1 MGIFDVAFLVAAV
14 TIAAPILLA
23 ATGELVSQRAGVMNV
38 GLEGIMLG
46 GAFGGYLTMVFTG
59 DMLLGFLGGIVAG
72 LLFGALMAVLAIEA
86 KVDQIVA
93 GIALNLLGFGVTAF
107 LNGDFFSKPESFDP
121 LPRVAIPLLSGIP
134 VLGPVVFTQDV
145 FVYAVV
151 VVVVAVGLALNRT
164 TWGIGL
170 KAVGENPI
178 AADAAGV
185 SVRGMRWAAV
195 LFAGACAGAAGAY
208 VSIGD
213 VGVFREAMVGGR
225 GYLALAA
232 VLFGG
237 WRLGG
242 LLVAVAIFAGADA
255 LQLRL
260 QASGEVPRE
269 VWVVAML
276 VIAVVLV
283 VGRLRARTASRTAPP
298 RPAELV
304 GIAAVVLAGLLAL
317 FQPSLTVPAPLW
329 LALPYVLALAALA
342 ASGGAGS
349 GRRRHRAP
357 EALTIPYT
365 RSEA

>member
-1 MGIFDVAFLVAAV
+1 MTVGIFDIAFLVAAV

-38 GLEGIMLG
+38 GLEGIMLA
-46 GAFGGYLTMVFTG
+46 GAFGGYLTMVLTQNVG
-59 DMLLGFLGGIVAG
+59 IAFLGGILAG
-72 LLFGALMAVLAIEA
+72 VLFGVLMAVLSIEA

-107 LNGDFFSKPESFDP
+107 LNEDLFPTPQSFTP
-121 LPRVAIPLLSGIP
+121 LPRVAIPLLSDIP
-134 VLGPVVFTQDV
+134 IIGPTVFDQDV
-145 FVYAVV
+145 FVYAVILV
-151 VVVVAVGLALNRT
+151 VVGVGLALNRT

-170 KAVGENPI
+170 KAVGENPV

-185 SVRGMRWAAV
+185 SVRGMRWAGV
-195 LFAGACAGAAGAY
+195 LFAAAGAGAAGAY
-208 VSIGD
+208 VSVGD

-260 QASGEVPRE
+260 QATGEVPVE
-269 VWVVAML
+269 VWIVSLIVV
-276 VIAVVLV
+276 VVFLV
-283 VGRLRARTASRTAPP
+283 VGRVRGRRSPI
-298 RPAELV
+298 RPVEVV
-304 GIAAVVLAGLLAL
+304 GVVAALALAVLAVA
-317 FQPSLTVPAPLW
+317 QPAIIVPAPLW
-329 LALPYVLALAALA
+329 LALPYVLALIALA
-342 ASGGAGS
+342 AG
-349 GRRRHRAP
+349 GRRRHRSP

>member
-1 MGIFDVAFLVAAV
+1 MGVFDIAFLVATV

-46 GAFGGYLTMVFTG
+46 GAFGGYLTMALTG
-59 DMLLGFLGGIVAG
+59 DMLMGFAGGIMAG
-72 LLFGALMAVLAIEA
+72 LLFGVLMAVLAIEA

-93 GIALNLLGFGVTAF
+93 GIAINLLGFGITAF
-107 LNGDFFSKPESFDP
+107 LNQNLFSGTRLFSP
-121 LPRVAIPLLSGIP
+121 LPRIAVPLLSDIP
-134 VLGPVVFTQDV
+134 VIGQALFNQDA
-145 FVYAVV
+145 FVYVV
-151 VVVVAVGLALNRT
+151 VIVVVGVALALNRT
-164 TWGIGL
+164 TWGIGV
-170 KAVGENPI
+170 KAVGQNPI

-185 SVRGMRWAAV
+185 SVRGKRWAAV
-195 LFAGACAGAAGAY
+195 LFAAACAGAAGAY

-213 VGVFREAMVGGR
+213 VGVFREGMVGGR

-242 LLVAVAIFAGADA
+242 LLVAVGIFAGADA

-260 QASGEVPRE
+260 QGSEQVPVE
-269 VWVVAML
+269 VWIVAL
-276 VIAVVLV
+276 VAIAVFLL
-283 VGRLRARTASRTAPP
+283 VGRLRRRGAPI
-298 RPAELV
+298 EGVEVLGLV
-304 GIAAVVLAGLLAL
+304 SVFLALVLAILRPPLA
-317 FQPSLTVPAPLW
+317 VPAPLW
-329 LALPYVLALAALA
+329 LALPYVLALIALA
-342 ASGGAGS
+342 AG

>member
-1 MGIFDVAFLVAAV
+1 MGVFDIAFLIATV

-46 GAFGGYLTMVFTG
+46 GAFGGYLTMAVTG
-59 DMLLGFLGGIVAG
+59 SIGLGFIGGIVAG

-93 GIALNLLGFGVTAF
+93 GIAINLLGFGVTAF
-107 LNGDFFSKPESFDP
+107 LNADLFPGAESFTP
-121 LPRVAIPLLSGIP
+121 LSRVALPVLSQIP
-134 VLGPVVFTQDV
+134 VLGEAIFTQNV
-145 FVYAVV
+145 FVYAVIV
-151 VVVVAVGLALNRT
+151 VVVGVGLALNRT

-170 KAVGENPI
+170 KAVGENPV

-185 SVRGMRWAAV
+185 SVRGIRWAGV

-260 QASGEVPRE
+260 QASGDVPPE
-269 VWVVAML
+269 VWVMALVA
-276 VIAVVLV
+276 VAVFLI
-283 VGRLRARTASRTAPP
+283 VGRLRRRTAPVTTVEIIGIV
-298 RPAELV
+298 AVLV
-304 GIAAVVLAGLLAL
+304 SGALAL
-317 FQPSLTVPAPLW
+317 LQPAITVPAPLW
-329 LALPYVLALAALA
+329 LALPYVLALSALA
-342 ASGGAGS
+342 AG

-357 EALTIPYT
+357 QALTIPYT

>member
-1 MGIFDVAFLVAAV
+1 MGVFDVAFLVAAV

-59 DMLLGFLGGIVAG
+59 NIVLGFIGGVLAG
-72 LLFGALMAVLAIEA
+72 LLFGTLMAALAIEA

-93 GIALNLLGFGVTAF
+93 GIALNLLGFGITAF
-107 LNGDFFSKPESFDP
+107 LNGDLFAKGHSFEP
-121 LPRVAIPLLSGIP
+121 LPRIAIPFLSDIP
-134 VLGPVVFTQDV
+134 VIGQALFTQDG
-145 FVYAVV
+145 FVYLVI
-151 VVVVAVGLALNRT
+151 VVVVAVGLAMNRT
-164 TWGIGL
+164 SWGIAL
-170 KAVGENPI
+170 KAVGENPV

-185 SVRGMRWAAV
+185 SVRGMRWAGV

-213 VGVFREAMVGGR
+213 VGVFREAMTGGR

-269 VWVVAML
+269 VWLVAML

-283 VGRLRARTASRTAPP
+283 VGRLRSRSGAP

-304 GIAAVVLAGLLAL
+304 GVVAVLLFAALAIV
-317 FQPSLTVPAPLW
+317 QPPFTVPAPLW
-329 LALPYVLALAALA
+329 LALPYVLALTALA

-349 GRRRHRAP
+349 GSRRYRAP
-357 EALTIPYT
+357 GALTIPYT